1 MAISY
6 RSDTFQETRNKI
18 LDMKRDG
25 TISKENFRD
34 VVRDMGVDPD
44 DFIAADRKFMTAREK
59 GETDFEGQG
68 LIYGVPDVAER
79 VIGRVAGATAEGVT
93 RFADAILPE
102 FITDTFSDVGDAIGE
117 YIPEHIKEFSSEFFD
132 PYHGE
137 GLSGDIEKGIGE
149 VGAYFIPGTGAVK
162 AVNLGAKGLKAISP
176 GTRAVLTKA
185 KRKAGRRGR
194 KAGKIAG
201 YGAAGA
207 FGTTVIEDPRDN
219 LFDMIMEDEQGQ
231 QALARLEKDSNDP
244 TALDYVDAFVKNSA
258 IEIPAAFALG
268 LPVYLAKAFKGSRAA
283 QPKQKVSFLGKLGS
297 NFSSRLGTDDKTLAS
312 IVRRHGG
319 AKAAIIQADGI
330 AKDLN
335 KSIKKELGSDSPE
348 ILQKVDSALQ
358 FTPEGLQNARSNLSR
373 IQAKEAR
380 LVDKVNST
388 TGTAQTRY
396 RNELKKVRDEKA
408 AINGQINNL
417 RRNKVDYDEI
427 QQTAPETFSLVS
439 DMRKNIDDLST
450 YAEQNVVN
458 GRLKARIAGNKGFYI
473 NRSYDV
479 FDDPKFS
486 KQLQERF
493 EKYSGGERDDII
505 DGVAQYLRQSGV
517 DPDDINDTIQSLI
530 PASKDETA
538 DIFSFLA
545 DRSFGTGAGTSK
557 VLSRRGDIPEPI
569 KALWGEVK
577 DPMKNYVKTFE
588 KLATI
593 KAEDQFQRELA
604 QDLLAKGLASTRK
617 TDVNNISLGNIGK
630 QRLDKI
636 LGRGKVD
643 KNMVNNPLENIYIDP
658 IYARAISEG
667 LEEST
672 PTSGWAKTFMVAKGL
687 SQTSKTVLSPA
698 THGRNLMGNV
708 AMLAAN
714 GIIPGL
720 SSSRKAIEQTAS
732 RLANKNNR
740 ELAKDA
746 ARYAELG
753 ITDSGIGVNLIRR
766 NLNSVLKN
774 GAEDW
779 LDKTALT
786 RGTKK
791 TGTFLTN
798 LYQAEDDLFKI
809 IHFEKT
815 KDYMRKAFPDKP
827 LAEIEEMAAQ
837 RTRDMMPNY
846 SLVPRFVK
854 NLRGAPVGDFIAF
867 PAEMIRTTKNLVKYT
882 MKDLTSKNPELQ
894 KQAAKRLA
902 GMTAVGIGGDA
913 LSNHSRQVFNISD
926 DQEEA
931 INGIV
936 PTYEQFQD
944 RIYLSPINKDKRG
957 NVGVN
962 YINLGPL
969 DPYAYL
975 KTGAKAAHKMIA
987 DGGLNE
993 AELEGIA
1000 LGMLDNQL
1008 GPFMEPSMIT
1018 KALLDLANGKN
1029 YQDEVDTMGKLQK
1042 AVSIVVDPFKPGV
1055 MNFLE
1060 KRRQYEQTK
1069 AGAPKI
1075 ISPLFGDFGEG
1086 KNLPEGI
1093 TPSSFTI
1100 SGYDKTFGGDVGLPA
1115 FFGVRNQRLDMTAG
1129 LEYAINPAIGNIN
1142 AGDRAF
1148 QRLIRDPSLYSE
1160 SDADKIYKAYLDGQK
1175 LRLKGFQE
1183 LKALSDNYRTLFGD
1197 DYAKEVAKGM
1207 KLRGKK
1213 QVNPDVFNFLNIAA
1227 SNRFIPTFPDFGV
1240 SERRS
1245 AAPIPREKIRN
1256 AYTAL
1261 TNTKIEEE

>member
-18 LDMKRDG
+18 LDMKREG

-59 GETDFEGQG
+59 GETDFEGRG

-93 RFADAILPE
+93 SFADAILPE

-194 KAGKIAG
+194 KAGKLAG

-231 QALARLEKDSNDP
+231 QALAKLEKDSNDP
-244 TALDYVDAFVKNSA
+244 TALDYVDAFVKNAA

-283 QPKQKVSFLGKLGS
+283 KPKQKVSFLGKLGS

-396 RNELKKVRDEKA
+396 KNELKKVRDEKA

-417 RRNKVDYDEI
+417 RRNKVDYDEL
-427 QQTAPETFSLVS
+427 QQTAPETFGLVS
-439 DMRKNIDDLST
+439 EMRRNIDDLST
-450 YAEQNVVN
+450 YTEQNVVN
-458 GRLKARIAGNKGFYI
+458 GKLKAKIAGNKGFYI

-720 SSSRKAIEQTAS
+720 SSSGKAIEQTAS

-779 LDKTALT
+779 LDKTAVT

-1100 SGYDKTFGGDVGLPA
+1100 SGYDKTFGGDVGLAA

-1142 AGDRAF
+1142 ASDRAF

-1197 DYAKEVAKGM
+1197 DYAKEVAKGV

-1227 SNRFIPTFPDFGV
+1227 SNRFVPTFPDFGV